1 MQSGI
6 MIYNEKW
13 GKTNKGLEFFFFYFF
28 VRGFVSLLE
37 KCLHISCPCSST
49 VPQINIC
56 IACWLDVESLLL
68 DLTSLWVLVPTTK
81 M

>member
-13 GKTNKGLEFFFFYFF
+13 GKTNKGLDFFFFFCKK
-28 VRGFVSLLE
+28 GFSTLE

-56 IACWLDVESLLL
+56 IAWLEVVSLLL
-68 DLTSLWVLVPTTK
+68 DLT
-81 M
+81 